1 MRAHFYGAVYEYVN
15 KWNVGEKR
23 YRVIVVSL
31 HRNKN
36 DVTKLRVV
44 ILFRQKQAI
53 RYLVK

>member
-36 DVTKLRVV
+36 DVTKLRIV